1 MPCVSDR
8 DTQIEGLALEGTADP
23 RGMSVREP
31 ASTSPSRR
39 GESALLVLAVFG
51 ASTTIAVADGLAQ
64 VFAAGVL
71 GALLTL
77 AIVGWKV
84 GGHVTSLVWLWVGK
98 QKTEAVLRQLD
109 DDWSCEHDIPHRRG
123 MWDHVARR
131 ALRCLHA
138 GVEGSRHG
146 PPTSLPTRSAPA
158 AGGSRPGGYAVRQS
172 R

>member
-1 MPCVSDR
+1 
-8 DTQIEGLALEGTADP
+8 
-23 RGMSVREP
+23 MSVREP

-84 GGHVTSLVWLWVGK
+84 GGHVTSLVWL
-98 QKTEAVLRQLD
+98 
-109 DDWSCEHDIPHRRG
+109 
-123 MWDHVARR
+123 
-131 ALRCLHA
+131 
-138 GVEGSRHG
+138 
-146 PPTSLPTRSAPA
+146 
-158 AGGSRPGGYAVRQS
+158 
-172 R
+172 